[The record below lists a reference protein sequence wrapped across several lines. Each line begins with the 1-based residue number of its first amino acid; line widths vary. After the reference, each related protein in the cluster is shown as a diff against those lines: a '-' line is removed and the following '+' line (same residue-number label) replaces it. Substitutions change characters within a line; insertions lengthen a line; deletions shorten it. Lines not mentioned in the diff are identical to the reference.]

1 MLNGHELVQIKV
13 VIRTPLLALTTAI
26 LVFSTAPSAAD
37 GAGGATS
44 IPLYDKGLASYYVAG
59 HIGGYGD
66 IEFMVDTG
74 SAYVAI
80 SENVIAQ
87 LADQNLAKFVHTKS
101 AVLANGGTIA
111 IRVYRI
117 AGLRVGDRCELR
129 DVDVAVVPGMQRQIL
144 GLNALKMAAP
154 FTISVEP
161 PSLSLSH
168 CSIVSAGS
176 SPPES
181 TEATPHANPSLA
193 AAEAAAR

>member
-1 MLNGHELVQIKV
+1 MKCIPQRALV
-13 VIRTPLLALTTAI
+13 TALLA
-26 LVFSTAPSAAD
+26 FSTAQSAAD
-37 GAGGATS
+37 GAAGTTS

-74 SAYVAI
+74 SSYVAI
-80 SENVIAQ
+80 SEKVISR
-87 LADQNLAKFVHTKS
+87 LADQNLATFVRTKS

-129 DVDVAVVPGMQRQIL
+129 DVEVAVVPGMQRQIL

-168 CSIVSAGS
+168 CSIVSAS
-176 SPPES
+176 PSPPANP
-181 TEATPHANPSLA
+181 EAAPHAKPSLA
-193 AAEAAAR
+193 AAEAVSH